1 MRQKSDFKLPGGSG
15 RKVGTNRQWRL
26 CAMNEALSVVF
37 SDEAYRKQRLVT
49 ALWQNWQAVL
59 GEDLA
64 VIAMPLGHKGD
75 QLIIGAEDN
84 MAMQELSLQAPE
96 ILERVNAFMGEDIFV
111 KVKVALLL
119 GQRPL
124 RSHLPQRESAP
135 VRPQLPPRPPGLG
148 SLAGSM
154 APDSVVARCYEA
166 YVAMFSRK
174 RD

>member
-1 MRQKSDFKLPGGSG
+1 
-15 RKVGTNRQWRL
+15 
-26 CAMNEALSVVF
+26 MNEALSVVF
-37 SDEAYRKQRLVT
+37 SNEAYRKQRFVA

-124 RSHLPQRESAP
+124 RSHLPQRESTL

-148 SLAGSM
+148 MLASSM
-154 APDSVVARCYEA
+154 DPDSVVARCYEA